1 MDNLFFMKSENLKQV
16 LAFLTQIL
24 EKNDFGE
31 DKQIIQYLFKELEK
45 LEHQL
50 PTDNKLEELQKIVID
65 LEIKYDDFNDLVYY
79 FDPLYVKIKKT
90 IHEEKVK
97 EIREENK
104 RKRDEK

>member
-1 MDNLFFMKSENLKQV
+1 MKSESLKQI
-16 LAFLTQIL
+16 LAFLTRIL
-24 EKNDFGE
+24 EKNDFNE
-31 DKQIIQYLFKELEK
+31 DKELEK

>member
-1 MDNLFFMKSENLKQV
+1 MKSESLKQI
-16 LAFLTQIL
+16 LAFLTRIL
-24 EKNDFGE
+24 EKHDFNE

-104 RKRDEK
+104 RKRSEK

>member
-1 MDNLFFMKSENLKQV
+1 MKSESLKQI

-24 EKNDFGE
+24 EKNDFSE

-45 LEHQL
+45 LEQQL
-50 PTDNKLEELQKIVID
+50 PTNNKLEELQKIVID
-65 LEIKYDDFNDLVYY
+65 LEIKYDDFNDLGYY
-79 FDPLYVKIKKT
+79 FDPLYVKILKK

-97 EIREENK
+97 KIREENK

>member
-1 MDNLFFMKSENLKQV
+1 MKSESLKQI
-16 LAFLTQIL
+16 LAFLTKVL

-45 LEHQL
+45 MEQQL

-65 LEIKYDDFNDLVYY
+65 LEIKYDDFNDLGYY

-97 EIREENK
+97 KIREENK
-104 RKRDEK
+104 RKRDVK

>member
-1 MDNLFFMKSENLKQV
+1 M
-16 LAFLTQIL
+16 
-24 EKNDFGE
+24 
-31 DKQIIQYLFKELEK
+31 
-45 LEHQL
+45 
-50 PTDNKLEELQKIVID
+50 EELQKIIVD

-97 EIREENK
+97 EKREENK

>member
-1 MDNLFFMKSENLKQV
+1 MKSESLKQI
-16 LAFLTQIL
+16 LAFLTRIL
-24 EKNDFGE
+24 EKNDFNE

-50 PTDNKLEELQKIVID
+50 PTDNKLEELQRIVID
-65 LEIKYDDFNDLVYY
+65 LEIKYDD

>member
-1 MDNLFFMKSENLKQV
+1 MESECLKQI
-16 LAFLTQIL
+16 LAFLTRIL
-24 EKNDFGE
+24 EKNDFNE

-65 LEIKYDDFNDLVYY
+65 LETKYDDFNDLVYY

-97 EIREENK
+97 EIREEK
-104 RKRDEK
+104 KKKRDEK

>member
-1 MDNLFFMKSENLKQV
+1 MKSDSLKQI
-16 LAFLTQIL
+16 LAFLTRIL
-24 EKNDFGE
+24 EKNDFNE

-90 IHEEKVK
+90 IHKEKIK